1 MKRLAHLDLLNAF
14 LSFYFV
20 YQGIAHGTENK
31 SFTDM
36 VLVNL
41 PLWMLFG
48 SSVHLFN
55 TKGGG
60 PHHYQRYAF
69 LMSSWMIFM
78 MIILGFDIQ
87 VALNIGGLEIGGI
100 ILSLFVSW
108 ILSFRAM
115 KKRWKG
121 IFATLVNSFSI
132 FLLFIQEKVK
142 GEKVYILE
150 NMRDV
155 YQYIWVIL
163 IIVVLLL
170 GLINSLSLEKGAKQE
185 TKKSEK
191 EKSKSEKIQNMGRR

>member
-1 MKRLAHLDLLNAF
+1 MKRLANLDLLNVF

-55 TKGGG
+55 TKMGA

-69 LMSSWMIFM
+69 LMSLWMIFM

-121 IFATLVNSFSI
+121 IFATFVNFFSI
-132 FLLFIQEKVK
+132 LLLFIQEQVK
-142 GEKVYILE
+142 GEKMYILE

-163 IIVVLLL
+163 IIVVWLL

-185 TKKSEK
+185 AKKSEK